1 MRKSFHILAASTAM
15 CVTALVTALPASATC
30 TRLAFSVNDYGKDGP
45 TKDAKRLL
53 DKYVS
58 KWATD
63 HSIKKYT
70 TGNKS
75 VSCELFLN
83 FILFDEH
90 TCKAEASVCWD
101 GPAVAGMPGAK
112 PETAAVT
119 PSGPAKSK
127 ATTTGSIEKTTEK
140 PTADK
145 ATDTPKTEEAKAPKA
160 DKAAKSDADSKDSKK
175 ESYAK
180 VPDDSGKAAK
190 SDAATTTDGAKKDA
204 PVKKLVKSAAKPKV
218 AAKVVEPPKPK
229 APLPEKPESAPVQ

>member
-70 TGNKS
+70 TGNKT
-75 VSCELFLN
+75 VNCELFLN

-101 GPAVAGMPGAK
+101 GPAVPGMPSAK

-119 PSGPAKSK
+119 PSGSAKSK

-140 PTADK
+140 PVADK
-145 ATDTPKTEEAKAPKA
+145 ATDTPKKEVAKAPKS
-160 DKAAKSDADSKDSKK
+160 DNAAKSDTGSKK
-175 ESYAK
+175 ESYEK
-180 VPDDSGKAAK
+180 LPDTSDKSAK
-190 SDAATTTDGAKKDA
+190 SDAAATTDGAKKDA
-204 PVKKLVKSAAKPKV
+204 PVKKLVKSASKPKV